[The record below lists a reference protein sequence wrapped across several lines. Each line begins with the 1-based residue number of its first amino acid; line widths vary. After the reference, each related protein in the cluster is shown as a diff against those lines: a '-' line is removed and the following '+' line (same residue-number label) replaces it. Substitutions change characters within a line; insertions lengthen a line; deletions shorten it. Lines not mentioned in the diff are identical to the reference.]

1 MQPPWIEYIFMHIY
15 TLHYFT
21 LLSLCN
27 VKLVV
32 NVTVKRQGPN
42 VFQKRN
48 ASLRTVRIGP
58 GFTSLPKHPSKD
70 LVSAHKIPS
79 DPGFSP

>member
-32 NVTVKRQGPN
+32 NVTVKRQGL
-42 VFQKRN
+42 KRVPKEERVV
-48 ASLRTVRIGP
+48 AHSAYWPRVH
-58 GFTSLPKHPSKD
+58 LPPKAPFKR
-70 LVSAHKIPS
+70 
-79 DPGFSP
+79 PGFSP